1 MDQAEA
7 RRSIPPSYRHMSF
20 RSTLRPCRCEGVK
33 MVVYIYGAQRGNPD
47 MGHVAIPL
55 TRLPSHQYD
64 AATYKFTGKER
75 DAESG
80 LDNFGARYNSSAI
93 GRFTSPD
100 PKQIGAHMLDP
111 QTLNRYAYTRNNP
124 LAYVDPDGRDLAKAW
139 ADVKTFASSIYIKV
153 SGGRVEHP

>member
-1 MDQAEA
+1 
-7 RRSIPPSYRHMSF
+7 
-20 RSTLRPCRCEGVK
+20 

-80 LDNFGARYNSSAI
+80 LDNFGASLAAR
-93 GRFTSPD
+93 GRSDWFT
-100 PKQIGAHMLDP
+100 LP
-111 QTLNRYAYTRNNP
+111 Q
-124 LAYVDPDGRDLAKAW
+124 AK
-139 ADVKTFASSIYIKV
+139 
-153 SGGRVEHP
+153 